1 MKVTTE
7 QTGDVVVVHAAPA
20 RLMHPSLSE
29 FSTAATGE
37 IAAGARKIVIDLGG
51 VEYLDS
57 AAIGCLMD
65 LYRQATAA
73 GATLKL
79 AGVQRRVETMLTLTG
94 ANQFMENYPDTA
106 ATVASFARG

>member
-1 MKVTTE
+1 MSVTRE
-7 QTGDVVVVHAAPA
+7 ESGDVVIVHAGPP
-20 RLMHPSLSE
+20 RLMYPSLSE
-29 FSTAATGE
+29 FSTAVTGE
-37 IAAGARKIVIDLGG
+37 LARGSRKLVIDMGN

-79 AGVQRRVETMLTLTG
+79 AGIQKRVGTMLTLTG
-94 ANQFMENYPDTA
+94 ANQFIEIHPDQ
-106 ATVASFARG
+106 ASAVRSF

>member
-1 MKVTTE
+1 MHVTSE
-7 QTGDVVVVHAAPA
+7 QSGDVVVVHAGPT
-20 RLMHPSLSE
+20 RLIYPSLTE
-29 FSTAATGE
+29 FSTTVTGE
-37 IAAGARKIVIDLGG
+37 IAKGTRKIVIDLGS

-79 AGVQRRVETMLTLTG
+79 AGVQKRVDTMLTLTG
-94 ANQFMENYPDTA
+94 ANQFMEIHPDAEA
-106 ATVASFARG
+106 AVKSF

>member
-1 MKVTTE
+1 MNVTSE
-7 QTGDVVVVHAAPA
+7 RAGDVVIVHAGPA

-29 FSTAATGE
+29 FSMAVAAE
-37 IAAGARKIVIDLGG
+37 IAGGARKIVIDLAG

-73 GATLKL
+73 GAALKL
-79 AGVQRRVETMLTLTG
+79 AALQRRVETMLTLTG
-94 ANQFMENYPDTA
+94 ANQFMEIHADA
-106 ATVASFARG
+106 AAAAQSF

>member
-1 MKVTTE
+1 MTVTSE
-7 QTGDVVVVHAAPA
+7 RSGDVVIVHAAPA
-20 RLMHPSLSE
+20 RLMYPSLAD
-29 FSTAATGE
+29 FSSSVKGQLTGGE
-37 IAAGARKIVIDLGG
+37 RKVVIDFSK

-79 AGVQRRVETMLTLTG
+79 AGVQRRVETMLTLVG
-94 ANQFMENYPDTA
+94 ANQFLEVYPDA
-106 ATVASFARG
+106 ATAVSSF

>member
-1 MKVTTE
+1 MNVTCE
-7 QTGDVVVVHAAPA
+7 RSGDVSIVHAGPA
-20 RLMHPSLSE
+20 RLMYPSLSE
-29 FSTAATGE
+29 FSTLVTGE
-37 IAAGARKIVIDLGG
+37 IAGGARKLVIDFGG

-79 AGVQRRVETMLTLTG
+79 AGLRSRVETMLTLTG
-94 ANQFMENYPDTA
+94 ANQFMEIHPDA
-106 ATVASFARG
+106 AAAVKSF

>member
-1 MKVTTE
+1 MNVTSE
-7 QTGDVVVVHAAPA
+7 QAGDVVVVHAGPT
-20 RLMHPSLSE
+20 RLTYPSLSE
-29 FSTAATGE
+29 FSTLVVGE
-37 IAAGARKIVIDLGG
+37 IARGSRKIVIDLSK

-73 GATLKL
+73 TATLKL

-94 ANQFMENYPDTA
+94 ADQFMEIHPNA
-106 ATVASFARG
+106 AAAVSSF

>member
-1 MKVTTE
+1 MNVTSE
-7 QTGDVVVVHAAPA
+7 QSGDVLVVHAGPA

-29 FSTAATGE
+29 FSTLVTCE
-37 IAAGARKIVIDLGG
+37 IAKGTPKIVINLGG

-65 LYRQATAA
+65 LYRQATAV

-79 AGVQRRVETMLTLTG
+79 AGVQKRVETLLTLTG
-94 ANQFMENYPDTA
+94 ANQFMETHPDTA
-106 ATVASFARG
+106 TAVKSF

>member
-1 MKVTTE
+1 MSSSCTPDRRASCT
-7 QTGDVVVVHAAPA
+7 
-20 RLMHPSLSE
+20 RRSPSSRP
-29 FSTAATGE
+29 TVTGE
-37 IAAGARKIVIDLGG
+37 IAGGARKIVIDLGG

-79 AGVQRRVETMLTLTG
+79 AALQRRVETMLTLTG
-94 ANQFMENYPDTA
+94 ANQFIEIHADTA
-106 ATVASFARG
+106 AAVKSF